1 MVPLIFLPI
10 LSENYLTFF
19 LRLTIKIL
27 PKQLSFITFLL
38 MILLCL
44 VVQYAAVLLGEDLAG
59 GALYLLCCYGA
70 VAGEFVG
77 EVAVWADELSCNSII
92 EKSNINE

>member
-1 MVPLIFLPI
+1 
-10 LSENYLTFF
+10 
-19 LRLTIKIL
+19 
-27 PKQLSFITFLL
+27 

-44 VVQYAAVLLGEDLAG
+44 VVQYAAVLLGEEIAG

>member
-1 MVPLIFLPI
+1 
-10 LSENYLTFF
+10 
-19 LRLTIKIL
+19 
-27 PKQLSFITFLL
+27 

-44 VVQYAAVLLGEDLAG
+44 VVQYAAVLLGEDFAG
-59 GALYLLCCYGA
+59 GALHILCRYGA

-92 EKSNINE
+92 EKK

>member
-1 MVPLIFLPI
+1 MVPLISLPI
-10 LSENYLTFF
+10 LSENYLTFL
-19 LRLTIKIL
+19 LRLTIKIS

-44 VVQYAAVLLGEDLAG
+44 VVQHAAILLGEDLAG
-59 GALYLLCCYGA
+59 GALYLLYCYGA

-77 EVAVWADELSCNSII
+77 EVAVLADELSCNSII

>member
-10 LSENYLTFF
+10 LSENYLTFL
-19 LRLTIKIL
+19 LRLTIKIS

-44 VVQYAAVLLGEDLAG
+44 VVQYAAILLGEDLAG
-59 GALYLLCCYGA
+59 RALYLLCCYGA
-70 VAGEFVG
+70 VARELVG
-77 EVAVWADELSCNSII
+77 EVAVLAD
-92 EKSNINE
+92 